1 MTVIHANDPT
11 TKFLSTL
18 YNTRDDISMLL
29 NESSTNSDVQKAICQ
44 DNSVMMLG
52 HGNQYGLFSR
62 PNKKG
67 KYDRFMITDRHVQ
80 FLRDKTC
87 IGIWCFANLFAEKYG
102 LTGLFSGMIVSEI
115 DEATE
120 LHISTTKEE
129 IDNEM
134 DKFVYRMRYC
144 IEHYGL
150 EEVPMRMKDLD
161 NRHSCLTTFNYSNLF
176 FLK

>member
-102 LTGLFSGMIVSEI
+102 LSGLFSGMIVSEI

-134 DKFVYRMRYC
+134 YKFVYRMRYC